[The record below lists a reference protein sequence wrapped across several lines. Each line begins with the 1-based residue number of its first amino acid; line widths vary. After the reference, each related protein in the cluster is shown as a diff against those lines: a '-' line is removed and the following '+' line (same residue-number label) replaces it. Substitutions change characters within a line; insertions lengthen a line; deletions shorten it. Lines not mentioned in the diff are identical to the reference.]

1 MKNDEYTIKPIAYV
15 RSDYNEKFGVPR
27 QSGLVAELEQAVV
40 IEPAFRNG
48 DALRGIED
56 FTHIWLIWG
65 FSQTRLNMAAEP
77 VKWYPTVRPP
87 RLGGSARKGVWATRS
102 PYRPNSLAMSCV
114 RLIRIER
121 EGKPVSNTE
130 EIGET
135 TDELALI
142 VSGADIVNGTPVYDI
157 KPYIPYADSHPEASG
172 GFTDLTEFTC
182 LRVEFPDELLSL
194 IEENK
199 RAGLISVLE
208 SDPRG
213 AYEKQPG
220 YTYGMSFGSWDIRFT
235 VNGDILTVTEVVM
248 I

>member
-1 MKNDEYTIKPIAYV
+1 MKDDEYTIRPIAYV

-27 QSGLVAELEQAVV
+27 QSGLVTELEQAVV

-65 FSQTRLNMAAEP
+65 FSQTRLNIETEP

-87 RLGGSARKGVWATRS
+87 RLGGNARKGVWATRS

-114 RLIRIER
+114 RLVGIEHGGTR
-121 EGKPVSNTE
+121 VACAD

-135 TDELALI
+135 ADELALI
-142 VSGADIVNGTPVYDI
+142 VSGADIVDGTPVYDI
-157 KPYIPYADSHPEASG
+157 KPYIPYADSQPEASG

-220 YTYGMSFGSWDIRFT
+220 YTYGMSFGRWDIRFT
-235 VNGDILTVTEVVM
+235 VDGDTLTVTDVV
-248 I
+248 